1 MSNFNTSTTI
11 INTIRYNCPLWLDG
25 EKSFLTRS
33 VVIAVNMSLD
43 DFLQS
48 DTDDAIDFQYFWK
61 DYPKPS
67 FYWETGTKDVRV
79 SHQFPGSFECIC
91 NFTTLEVAPPPTPPL
106 KETYSQYMRR
116 TGGKLV
122 EN

>member
-11 INTIRYNCPLWLDG
+11 IKTIGYHRALWING
-25 EKSFLTRS
+25 KKEGSRF
-33 VVIAVNMSLD
+33 VVIAVNMSLN
-43 DFLQS
+43 DFLRS
-48 DTDDAIDFQYFWK
+48 GTDDAIDFLDFWK
-61 DYPKPS
+61 VYPKPS
-67 FYWETGTKDVRV
+67 FYWQIGTKDVRV
-79 SHQFPGSFECIC
+79 SHKFPNSIECIC

-106 KETYSQYMRR
+106 EETYSQYMRR